1 MSVAAA
7 TNAIVTS
14 AEFAAIFGTIP
25 TDEADKYQ
33 LLINQASS
41 RIELFTK
48 RSLKTTV
55 YSGAT
60 ALILDGHGRDRI
72 VVPHHPI
79 TAVAHLYIDAARVFG
94 ADTEVDTADYQID
107 AEAGIIR
114 LYSGTFPDALGCV
127 KLECTAGILATD
139 PRWQVLQG
147 ACMELVRWVSGRYGT
162 SGGVGIRSQSNAE
175 GGSTTWETDMPINV
189 RSMLDDFVDRRL

>member
-14 AEFAAIFGTIP
+14 AEFAAVFGSISV
-25 TDEADKYQ
+25 DEVDKYQ
-33 LLINQASS
+33 LLINQSSS
-41 RIELFTK
+41 RIELYTR
-48 RSLKTTV
+48 RSLKTTA

-60 ALILDGHGRDRI
+60 ALILDGCGRDRI
-72 VVPHHPI
+72 VVPHYPI
-79 TAVAHLYIDAARVFG
+79 TAVAHLYVDSAREFG
-94 ADTEVDTADYQID
+94 ANTEITDYQID
-107 AEAGIIR
+107 AESGIIR
-114 LYSGTFPDALGCV
+114 LYSGVFPDARGVV

-162 SGGVGIRSQSNAE
+162 SGGVGIRSQSNAS

-189 RSMLDDFVDRRL
+189 RSMLEDFVDRRL

>member
-14 AEFAAIFGTIP
+14 AEFAAVFGSIP
-25 TDEADKYQ
+25 TDEVDKYQ

-41 RIELFTK
+41 RIELYTR

-60 ALILDGHGRDRI
+60 ALILNGHGRDRI
-72 VVPHHPI
+72 VAPHYPI
-79 TAVAHLYIDAARVFG
+79 TAVAHLYVDSTREFG
-94 ADTEVDTADYQID
+94 ADAEIADYQID
-107 AEAGIIR
+107 AESGIIR
-114 LYSGTFPDALGCV
+114 LYSGVFPDELGAV

-147 ACMELVRWVSGRYGT
+147 ACMELVRWVSGRYGG
-162 SGGVGIRSQSNAE
+162 SGGVGIRSQSNAQ

-189 RSMLDDFVDRRL
+189 RSMLEDFVDRRL